1 MSPSPLARINGLS
14 VDFATG
20 RGTVHALDAVT
31 LDIKANSIVG
41 VVGESGSGKSTLALA
56 LLGLLPANLER
67 AEGGLVFEGETFD
80 FADPDGLGRLR
91 GDRVAM
97 IFQDPMTSLNPVF
110 TIETQLIDAQR
121 AKFGTLG
128 RAALRERARRMLDK
142 VGIPEAGDRL
152 GDYPHQFSG
161 GMRQRIMIAMALL
174 IEPRLLIADEATTAL
189 DVTIEAQIVAA
200 LDRLRA
206 DFRGSILFIS
216 HSLGLVSE
224 LCDDVVVMY
233 AGHVV
238 ESGPVDRVF
247 LAPAHP
253 YTRALL
259 ACEMNEGDGGRRFR
273 SIGGEIPNLIERPG
287 GCVFAPRCGV
297 AVERCRQAPP
307 LAEHGADHR
316 AACWLA

>member
-1 MSPSPLARINGLS
+1 MVSGLS
-14 VDFATG
+14 VEFASN
-20 RGTVHALDAVT
+20 RGTVHALTAVT
-31 LDIKANSIVG
+31 LDIKPNSIVG

-67 AEGGLVFEGETFD
+67 AAGRLDFEGEVFD
-80 FADPDGLGRLR
+80 FADRAGLGRLR
-91 GDRVAM
+91 GNRVAM

-110 TIETQLIDAQR
+110 TIETQLVDSQR
-121 AKFGTLG
+121 ATFGHLG
-128 RAALRERARRMLDK
+128 RAALRERARRMLEK
-142 VGIPEAGDRL
+142 VGIPDPGTRL

-189 DVTIEAQIVAA
+189 DVTIEAQIVAE

-216 HSLGLVSE
+216 HSLGLVAE
-224 LCDDVVVMY
+224 LCDEVVVMY

-253 YTRALL
+253 YTSALL

-273 SIGGEIPNLIERPG
+273 SIGGEIPNLIERPR
-287 GCVFAPRCGV
+287 GCVFAARCGA

-307 LAEHGADHR
+307 PLEPHGADR
-316 AACWLA
+316 RVACWLA